1 MIAVTAESS
10 SVVSIPT
17 PSYNPWPVKRA
28 DRKERYRLYYDV
40 TRTGLSGLDII
51 FDAILAPNLFPPKW
65 LTAVDRRI
73 RASVGPRNHA
83 FEAGDKWLTPE
94 VATAAAAF
102 FRDIA
107 DLLPSEPY
115 IYPSR
120 QGDLIAEFECS
131 NGTLTIIVSPKYVIL
146 FAALNGLSLEQRI
159 ENWMS
164 AKPELRRIVHEL
176 TEKLRTG

>member
-1 MIAVTAESS
+1 MTAVTAESS
-10 SVVSIPT
+10 SVVSIS
-17 PSYNPWPVKRA
+17 SYNPWPVKRA
-28 DRKERYRLYYDV
+28 DRTERDRLYYD
-40 TRTGLSGLDII
+40 RTGLSGLGII

-73 RASVGPRNHA
+73 RASVGPRDHA

-146 FAALNGLSLEQRI
+146 FAALNGVPVEQRI

-176 TEKLRTG
+176 TEKLRPG